1 MQKDM
6 KASIQHT
13 ALGYGVALII
23 SAAVV
28 FPSMTYAQQG
38 MSLTVTPPL
47 FQFTLTPG
55 ETWASSIKVVN
66 GNDYDLT
73 VYATPINFEST
84 GEDGRGRYVPLS
96 IEDNASS
103 THSLAGW
110 IDITDGPINI
120 PRGQSARIPF
130 FITAPENA
138 EPGGH
143 YASVLIGTRPP
154 DAAGSEMKVSSMISA
169 LLFAR
174 VSGDIVEEGRIREFS
189 TEKTL
194 YEKPEA
200 HFTLRFENIGNVH
213 VLPRGSIIIYNM
225 WGKERG
231 RIDVNK
237 EANFGNVFP
246 GAIRNFSFDWVGE
259 TNFYDIG
266 RYKAIA
272 TLSFGAGERQS
283 DYQEVTFWVVP
294 IKPLFWVITVF
305 GLFVAFM
312 TFSIRRYIRHALQ
325 IQTEMLVG
333 SEVPEPVV
341 SQPKQQARPKSRE
354 AVAALEHTQSERV
367 VNPIAALKQPVIQ
380 GAVDLRRARVLS
392 SQSTQGKEEVLSS
405 AELLKKYRKF
415 FIFLFVCIIFGVMGI
430 VFFKEVLVKE
440 RNYEIQIQ
448 DEFTVTEEV

>member
-1 MQKDM
+1 MDRQT
-6 KASIQHT
+6 HT
-13 ALGYGVALII
+13 ILRYGVALMIG
-23 SAAVV
+23 AVLLV
-28 FPSMTYAQQG
+28 PSVMYAQQG
-38 MSLTVTPPL
+38 MSITVTPPL

-73 VYATPINFEST
+73 VYANPINFEST
-84 GEDGRGRYVPLS
+84 GEDGKGRYIPLS
-96 IEDNASS
+96 VEDNASS

-110 IDITDGPINI
+110 IDITDGPIFV
-120 PRGQSARIPF
+120 PRGQSTRIPF

-154 DAAGSEMKVSSMISA
+154 DGTGSEVKVSSMISA

-194 YEKPEA
+194 YETPEA
-200 HFTLRFENIGNVH
+200 HFTLRFENTGNVH

-231 RIDVNK
+231 RIDVNRD
-237 EANFGNVFP
+237 ANFGNVFP
-246 GAIRNFSFDWVGE
+246 GATRNFAFDWSAE
-259 TNFYDIG
+259 NNFYDIG

-283 DYQEVTFWVVP
+283 DYQEVTFWVIP
-294 IKPLFWVITVF
+294 IKPLLWVVTIFT
-305 GLFVAFM
+305 LFVAFIV
-312 TFSIRRYIRHALQ
+312 FSIRRYVRHALQ

-333 SEVPEPVV
+333 NNVSEPVM
-341 SQPKQQARPKSRE
+341 SQQKQQN
-354 AVAALEHTQSERV
+354 QNQRV
-367 VNPIAALKQPVIQ
+367 NRQQATVQHVQHQRIVSPISALKQPVIQ
-380 GAVDLRRARVLS
+380 GAVDLRRARVLA
-392 SQSTQGKEEVLSS
+392 SQKAPHKEEILTP
-405 AELLKKYRKF
+405 AELLSKYRKF
-415 FIFLFVCIIFGVMGI
+415 IVFLFIFIIFAGLGVM
-430 VFFKEVLVKE
+430 FFKQVLVKE
-440 RNYEIQIQ
+440 RDYEIQIQ
-448 DEFTVTEEV
+448 EGVPSQESQVVE